1 MKRSTTLTWD
11 QLRVGALIL
20 GALLIV
26 GIAIFR
32 LGTAT
37 NLFAKRYELIT
48 FLPSGLGLVEGGQVT
63 VAGQPVGTIG
73 KIEFLPPDPDTTRNI
88 RIVMALDE
96 EIQSQ
101 VRTNSRAKIKTLG
114 LLGDKIID
122 ITPGTPQYRPLRD
135 GDTLLVAPSV
145 DYEAL
150 LAQAASAMG
159 DVVVLTRDLRSMTT
173 RVARGEGTIG
183 QLITNPEAYD
193 QFNSAMT
200 RASQLMA
207 RMGNPNGTF
216 GRLLDDPTLY
226 RNTVRML
233 ASLDTVLVQV
243 NSPDGTLGRLMRD
256 DSLYVSLVGTVHGAN
271 TLVQQLNNG
280 GGTVSRLVHDPQLYD
295 QLVKTVTDL
304 NAILADVR
312 RDPKR
317 YTKGLI
323 EIF

>member
-11 QLRVGALIL
+11 QLRVGVLIFAALV
-20 GALLIV
+20 IV
-26 GIAIFR
+26 GFAIFR

-48 FLPSGLGLVEGGQVT
+48 FLPSAGGLVEGGQVS
-63 VAGQPVGTIG
+63 VAGQSVGTID

-88 RIVMALDE
+88 RIVLALDE
-96 EIQSQ
+96 EVQPQ

-114 LLGDKIID
+114 LLGDRIID

-150 LAQAASAMG
+150 LMQASAAMG
-159 DVVVLTRDLRSMTT
+159 DVVGLTRDLRLITN

-183 QLITNPEAYD
+183 QLVTNRALYD
-193 QFNSAMT
+193 QFNSAMG
-200 RASQLMA
+200 RASFLMA
-207 RMGNPNGTF
+207 RMSNPNGTF
-216 GRLLDDPTLY
+216 GQLLDDPTMY

-243 NSPDGTLGRLMRD
+243 NSPNGTLGKLMRD
-256 DSLYVSLVGTVHGAN
+256 DSLYVSLVGTVNGAN

>member
-20 GALLIV
+20 AALVIV
-26 GIAIFR
+26 AFAILR
-32 LGTAT
+32 LGTAA

-48 FLPSGLGLVEGGQVT
+48 FLPSAGGLVEGGQVT
-63 VAGQPVGTIG
+63 VAGQAVGTID

-96 EIQSQ
+96 EMQSQ

-159 DVVVLTRDLRSMTT
+159 DVVVLTHDLRSITT

-183 QLITNPEAYD
+183 QFITNPEAYD
-193 QFNSAMT
+193 EFNSAMT
-200 RASQLMA
+200 RASMLMA
-207 RMGNPNGTF
+207 RMGNPRGTF
-216 GRLLDDPTLY
+216 GQLLDDPTLY

-243 NSPDGTLGRLMRD
+243 NSPNGTLGKLMRD
-256 DSLYVSLVGTVHGAN
+256 DSLYVSLVGTVAGAN
-271 TLVQQLNNG
+271 SLVQQLNNG

-312 RDPKR
+312 RDPRR

-323 EIF
+323 EFF